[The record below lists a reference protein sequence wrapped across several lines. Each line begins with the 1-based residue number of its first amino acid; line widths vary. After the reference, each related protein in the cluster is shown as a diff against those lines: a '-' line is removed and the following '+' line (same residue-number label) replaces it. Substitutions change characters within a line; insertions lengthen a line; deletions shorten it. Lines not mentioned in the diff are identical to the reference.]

1 MNRRVSWRSANF
13 PKRFAV
19 WRSRKSKEVHSRF
32 EHSMGFKISGSWS
45 RDSLQTKRALYLTK
59 TPFQVKCK
67 LHDNVSVKSKLKHP
81 PPGNPPGIWIFGKF
95 LFKFPPPEAEKL
107 FKCPIIGPFQV
118 IKCPHPRETFQWLLL
133 CSESC
138 VCKHGLIENNLTC
151 HEARGG
157 QVTGN
162 HPPKRTNN
170 KVDKFWCRI
179 WYDQ

>member
-1 MNRRVSWRSANF
+1 MYQSNR
-13 PKRFAV
+13 
-19 WRSRKSKEVHSRF
+19 
-32 EHSMGFKISGSWS
+32 
-45 RDSLQTKRALYLTK
+45 SL
-59 TPFQVKCK
+59 
-67 LHDNVSVKSKLKHP
+67 NIP
-81 PPGNPPGIWIFGKF
+81 PPRATPQAFEFLENFGSNS
-95 LFKFPPPEAEKL
+95 PEAEKL

-170 KVDKFWCRI
+170 KVKPLLFSQSATNRI
-179 WYDQ
+179 SLALKSSTDSSMIYQTISRHAESARLET